1 MKNIFVVILFCVLSI
16 NLFAQ
21 DDYVGVDNQVYNFL
35 ERMETLHIIRGY
47 NSFELPKPRKDIAAY
62 IKQVIKNESM
72 LDKTDYKILQ
82 DLKTEFEF
90 ELYGTLDNAQSLLGK
105 GEYDPFSQKSK
116 YLYYF
121 NNSGKAD
128 IFINLLGEGEEIGQN
143 IYSGNSNLSTGLGVI
158 GGKISGTFM
167 NHFGFY
173 IKGTNGNVF
182 GNKDVAMLR
191 PDIRNNYKFNESS
204 TSSFFDETE
213 GYFTADYN
221 MLRIKF
227 GLDKMRIGYGPM
239 KSILDDYA
247 PPFTYLSF
255 NIHYDFFSFSYFHGK
270 LLGNSYYQ
278 PDSIS
283 GGSEFVHEKYLG
295 YHRLGFDIS
304 NAVNFGVGEMII
316 YGDRGLDLSYLNPFA
331 FYKSVEHSNRDRDN
345 SFLFFDFTNKSIEGL
360 KLYSTLLIDDI
371 DFGKLGTGWYG
382 NETLFDLGLLSTN
395 LYHILPLDV
404 KLEYTKIDPYV
415 HTHRLNNT
423 NFTNYGYNLGS
434 ILKPNS
440 ELFLAELNYRLN
452 YRLNLSADFSFIIHG
467 ANPVMPDGTI
477 INVGGDE
484 ALGHRTFD
492 SNIVHL
498 LDGDLEYS
506 RILTA
511 FLTYEPYKQI
521 FFTLKL
527 LYLSESLQNSVSN
540 RQLQSYFNIAVTL

>member
-1 MKNIFVVILFCVLSI
+1 MLGA

-21 DDYVGVDNQVYNFL
+21 DVYVDVDNQVYDFL
-35 ERMETLHIIRGY
+35 ERMETQHIISGY
-47 NSFELPKPRKDIAAY
+47 NSFEIPKPRKDIASY
-62 IKQVIKNESM
+62 LKQVIKNEDE
-72 LDKTDYKILQ
+72 LDKTDYNTLQ

-90 ELYGTLDNAQSLLGK
+90 ELFGTLENSQSLLGQ
-105 GEYDPFSQKSK
+105 GAYNPFSQKNK

-121 NNSGKAD
+121 NKPGKAD
-128 IFINLLGEGEEIGQN
+128 IFINLLGEGEEITQN
-143 IYSGNSNLSTGLGVI
+143 VFSDNRRLSTGLGVI
-158 GGKISGTFM
+158 GGQIAGTFM

-182 GNKDVAMLR
+182 GNKTVAALR
-191 PDIRNNYKFNESS
+191 PDIRNNYKFNEAAN
-204 TSSFFDETE
+204 SSFFDETE
-213 GYFTADYN
+213 GYLTADYD

-227 GLDKMRIGYGPM
+227 GLDRMKIGYGPM

-255 NIHYDFFSFSYFHGK
+255 NIHYGFFSFSYFHGK
-270 LLGNSYYQ
+270 LLGESYFQ
-278 PDSIS
+278 PDSVT
-283 GGSEFVHEKYLG
+283 GGSEFVREKYLG

-345 SFLFFDFTNKSIEGL
+345 SFLFFDFTNKSVTGL
-360 KLYSTLLIDDI
+360 KLYTTLLIDDI

-395 LYHILPLDV
+395 LYNILPLDM

-415 HTHRLNNT
+415 HTHRLKNT

-440 ELFLAELNYRLN
+440 ELFTLELNYRIN
-452 YRLNLSADFSFIIHG
+452 YRLKLTGDFSYILHG
-467 ANPVMPDGTI
+467 ANPVLPDGTI

-506 RILTA
+506 RILSA
-511 FLTYEPYKQI
+511 FITYEPYKQI
-521 FFTLKL
+521 FFTLKFI
-527 LYLSESLQNSVSN
+527 YLNESLQNSVKN
-540 RQLQSYFNIAVTL
+540 RQLQGFFNIAVAL